1 MTIKNTQKNISAE
14 PEMLVV
20 DTEGQDYPKTTPN
33 GVGNFTKNL
42 GIVITRECFFDEN
55 NPYTETKEIII
66 PLSELVRISHLENS
80 YYNKEYINDL
90 ISHYYTKEYCDENYF
105 TQAYIRTNYYTK
117 TDTDD
122 RIEDKVD
129 EELEEYDT
137 EIQTR
142 YYTIEQITQLL
153 ASLQVGR
160 GKLVTFYIDEAN
172 GDIVVQD
179 DGFTY
184 YTTEEADE
192 LFTID
197 LEEVNPSSNGILKS
211 FQIVQGTGNSRR
223 VLETKIDIPKDF
235 LLKNVELKTATSN
248 PPAGVGAGHKYFDF
262 TFNTKDSDDNTNLTH
277 LNLDVNALV
286 DVYNADNVTIE
297 KDSNNVFSV
306 KKITKNHLDGV
317 LDLNQVTHQDISG
330 KVDKVQGKQLSTE
343 DYTTQEKTKLAGIE
357 AEANKI
363 TVDENFSIGS
373 NNPIRNSTIYQT
385 LLNMNEKYEY
395 IYIDMLGNIHSL
407 QYKPTEINLDINDAG
422 KLMVEV
428 TGESFL
434 GEEYVIQDA
443 YVDIY
448 DGMTNEYI
456 LTVTTLGN
464 YSFYEDLIGHSSIY
478 GKIRNITSEEIEIDI
493 GEPALDIIRRLPED
507 NRRFICRLL
516 NATSE
521 STVTL
526 KVGET
531 VLTDS
536 LELGEVYTFDD
547 EVIRHL
553 ASGNQ
558 LILTA
563 ILNDDEEL
571 GELRV
576 TKTFEV

>member
-1 MTIKNTQKNISAE
+1 M
-14 PEMLVV
+14 
-20 DTEGQDYPKTTPN
+20 
-33 GVGNFTKNL
+33 
-42 GIVITRECFFDEN
+42 
-55 NPYTETKEIII
+55 
-66 PLSELVRISHLENS
+66 
-80 YYNKEYINDL
+80 
-90 ISHYYTKEYCDENYF
+90 
-105 TQAYIRTNYYTK
+105 
-117 TDTDD
+117 
-122 RIEDKVD
+122 
-129 EELEEYDT
+129 
-137 EIQTR
+137 
-142 YYTIEQITQLL
+142 
-153 ASLQVGR
+153 
-160 GKLVTFYIDEAN
+160 
-172 GDIVVQD
+172 
-179 DGFTY
+179 
-184 YTTEEADE
+184 
-192 LFTID
+192 
-197 LEEVNPSSNGILKS
+197 
-211 FQIVQGTGNSRR
+211 
-223 VLETKIDIPKDF
+223 
-235 LLKNVELKTATSN
+235 
-248 PPAGVGAGHKYFDF
+248 
-262 TFNTKDSDDNTNLTH
+262 
-277 LNLDVNALV
+277 
-286 DVYNADNVTIE
+286 
-297 KDSNNVFSV
+297 

>member
-248 PPAGVGAGHKYFDF
+248 PPVGVGAGHKYFDF